1 MIDDWLTGDWSSS
14 VAATSTTSTTNTTY
28 NGSSQLSSTVI
39 VGLSLALEEFTDQ
52 TNLLLWIPWCHRE
65 TKLTPHHHHPLPEG
79 TGKVSLYHEDTQQ
92 STAEQ

>member
-52 TNLLLWIPWCHRE
+52 TKYCCGFPGAIVRL
-65 TKLTPHHHHPLPEG
+65 
-79 TGKVSLYHEDTQQ
+79 S
-92 STAEQ
+92 